1 MHRLSSA
8 LLAILLATAALLSAS
23 LATAQQ
29 TPYPWPTR
37 GWPASSPEEQGMS
50 SERLP
55 RLVDFGSF
63 NEVGNVLGTRPG
75 RTLLQATYRPF
86 PGRLGHRGL
95 SATNSRPLPPVG

>member
-50 SERLP
+50 SERLA
-55 RLVDFGSF
+55 RVVEFGSCKDMASL
-63 NEVGNVLGTRPG
+63 VVSRHG
-75 RTLLQATYRPF
+75 RHRMDATDGALQAGLMLPAH
-86 PGRLGHRGL
+86 LGDQ
-95 SATNSRPLPPVG
+95 AD